1 MLLSKRLRGTHC
13 VLVCVL
19 HKVACVV
26 LFNPLTTSCEDS
38 DQDSDHPHF
47 TGGKTGLERLG
58 QGLDPT
64 VRECQS

>member
-26 LFNPLTTSCEDS
+26 LFNPLTTSCEVKTLIIPIL
-38 DQDSDHPHF
+38 QV
-47 TGGKTGLERLG
+47 GKRA
-58 QGLDPT
+58 
-64 VRECQS
+64 